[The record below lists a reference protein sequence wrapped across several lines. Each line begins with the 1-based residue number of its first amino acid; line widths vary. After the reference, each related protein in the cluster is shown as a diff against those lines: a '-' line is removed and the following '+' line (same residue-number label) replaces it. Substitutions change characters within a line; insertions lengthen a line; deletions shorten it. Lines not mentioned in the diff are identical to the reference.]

1 MTTAFALSNIIMVYL
16 LGVITVAALFGRGPS
31 ILASVLGVAAF
42 DFFFVPPQW
51 TFAVADTQYLVT
63 FAVMLLTGL
72 VISTLTAHV
81 KFQAE
86 SARKREQRTAALYA
100 MSRDLV
106 EATTPSEL
114 VDLATKHISEVFD
127 SEVFLFFPDP
137 HRRGPVTIAPVPS
150 RLAAA
155 TLDEHDLGVAQWV
168 FDNGE
173 RAGRGTDTLP
183 SASSL
188 FVPLQTRGA
197 IVGILGVRPRRTDQV
212 TLFSSDQ
219 LRLLETFAGQVA
231 LAEERIRSAQDAQKA
246 KLQAEAEQLRSSLL
260 SAVSH
265 DLRTPLAAIAGA
277 SSTLVDGEGLDSE
290 TRHELAESIFEESE
304 RLNRL
309 VANLLDM
316 TRLEAGAL
324 QLRKRMA
331 SYRGRRGRRVESSG
345 SSIGKLQGRHAHS
358 TRPAAFAFRSLAH
371 PASLDEPAGKRHEM
385 YAPRRRD
392 HAFCGDRRWRGP
404 RRRGRSWPGACA
416 GRGGAR
422 FRQVLSLAA
431 LAEQLGRGPGADDL
445 SRYCR
450 ASWR

>member
-1 MTTAFALSNIIMVYL
+1 M
-16 LGVITVAALFGRGPS
+16 
-31 ILASVLGVAAF
+31 LGVAAF
-42 DFFFVPPQW
+42 DFFFVPPKW
-51 TFAVADTQYLVT
+51 TFAVSGTQYLVT

-106 EATTPSEL
+106 EATTPTEL

-127 SEVFLFFPDP
+127 SEVFLFFPDA
-137 HRRGPVTIAPVPS
+137 HRRGPVTIAPLPS

-168 FDNGE
+168 FDNGK
-173 RAGRGTDTLP
+173 RAGHGTDTLP

-212 TLFSSDQ
+212 TPFSSDQ

-246 KLQAEAEQLRSSLL
+246 KLQAETEQLRSSLL
-260 SAVSH
+260 STVSH

-277 SSTLVDGEGLDSE
+277 SSTLVDGDGLDSQ
-290 TRHELAESIFEESE
+290 TRHDLAVSIFEESE

-324 QLRKRMA
+324 QLRREWHLLEDVVGVVLNRLA
-331 SYRGRRGRRVESSG
+331 RQLQSYKVVTHIPHDLPLLPFDPLLIQQVLTNLLENAMKCTPHGGEIMLSVALADGEVRVEVADRGQGLVPGEEERVFDKFYRSPRSRSG
-345 SSIGKLQGRHAHS
+345 SGVGLGLTICRGIVELHGGRIWAAN
-358 TRPAAFAFRSLAH
+358 RP
-371 PASLDEPAGKRHEM
+371 DG
-385 YAPRRRD
+385 
-392 HAFCGDRRWRGP
+392 
-404 RRRGRSWPGACA
+404 GACFSFTLP
-416 GRGGAR
+416 RGDAPPVVHADGA
-422 FRQVLSLAA
+422 A
-431 LAEQLGRGPGADDL
+431 
-445 SRYCR
+445 
-450 ASWR
+450 